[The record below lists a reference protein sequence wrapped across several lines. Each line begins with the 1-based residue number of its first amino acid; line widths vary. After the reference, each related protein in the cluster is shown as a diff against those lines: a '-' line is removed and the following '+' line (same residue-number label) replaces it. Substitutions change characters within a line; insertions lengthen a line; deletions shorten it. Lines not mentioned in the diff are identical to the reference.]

1 MWEAEDENNRQS
13 YFGLKRSILS
23 KKINDVHNSLDE
35 LLNRYYIHNEIPCIK
50 SKDYKVTLKQ
60 ENNTN
65 NEVNFVI
72 DNELITVEDDVNEF
86 ENIQTGKFIKLFL
99 DENVSFPIVCE
110 LINMSGNLINKK
122 IYWSN
127 DVIINTSNVSAGI
140 YILRVRTYDN
150 TMVKTKKLYIDN
162 YN

>member
-1 MWEAEDENNRQS
+1 
-13 YFGLKRSILS
+13 
-23 KKINDVHNSLDE
+23 
-35 LLNRYYIHNEIPCIK
+35 
-50 SKDYKVTLKQ
+50 
-60 ENNTN
+60 
-65 NEVNFVI
+65 
-72 DNELITVEDDVNEF
+72 
-86 ENIQTGKFIKLFL
+86 
-99 DENVSFPIVCE
+99 
-110 LINMSGNLINKK
+110 MSGNLINKK